1 MPNFSDRDLNDLL
14 RVIDT
19 NGNGVVEY
27 EELLG
32 DLGETDVVTCPVKRN
47 TWQKNLS
54 SLTYRS
60 HHLIDNDK
68 SFLATATLNNSTR
81 KP

>member
-32 DLGETDVVTCPVKRN
+32 DLGETVVDTCPVTRN

-54 SLTYRS
+54 SLTYRY
-60 HHLIDNDK
+60 HRL
-68 SFLATATLNNSTR
+68 
-81 KP
+81 